1 MLVRVDRLVP
11 AAENRDLGPA
21 PVTQGPVLHM
31 KAAVSV
37 HILGDA
43 NVLPAAAGRAFQ
55 PPQAHLHRVDLVAVT
70 LLSLLRDRPGPAPDV
85 AEPAGLDSVQGAHP
99 QGAAS
104 AAQGSR
110 KAHLYWTAL
119 EPGEATVVAS
129 NGKGQREW
137 VIPLT
142 AACTFRLSP
151 AELSGGRI
159 LEITQEQETNGSHRQ
174 VAIYAPAEAIPLDH
188 FSGLSEPV
196 LTELGAADIST
207 LGHLGRLG
215 VDRVGEI
222 ATGLR
227 TASPAERNRLSELAG
242 TAVLRQAN
250 RGNLGAV
257 PLDPDVLALPG
268 RALLAPSPAEAAI
281 LARLVN
287 SPGTADLVTLVA
299 VPVAFALK
307 ADCRETVKVGTL
319 LNGGR

>member
-1 MLVRVDRLVP
+1 VDGLVP

-21 PVTQGPVLHM
+21 PVTEGPVLHM

-37 HILGDA
+37 QILGEA
-43 NVLPAAAGRAFQ
+43 QVLPAAAGRTVL

-85 AEPAGLDSVQGAHP
+85 AQPAGLDSVQGAQP

-119 EPGEATVVAS
+119 EPGEATVVAR
-129 NGKGQREW
+129 NAQGLRAW
-137 VIPLT
+137 AIPLT

-159 LEITQEQETNGSHRQ
+159 LEITQAQETNGNHRQ

-188 FSGLSEPV
+188 FSGLSQPV

-215 VDRVGEI
+215 VARIGQI
-222 ATGLR
+222 AAALR
-227 TASPAERNRLSELAG
+227 TASAAERNRLSELAA
-242 TAVLRQAN
+242 TAVLRQTNGAN
-250 RGNLGAV
+250 LSAV
-257 PLDPDVLALPG
+257 PVEPEVMALPG
-268 RALLAPSPAEAAI
+268 RALLAPTPAEAAI
-281 LARLVN
+281 LARLVG
-287 SPGTADLVTLVA
+287 SPGTSDLVTLLA

-307 ADCRETVKVGTL
+307 TDRRETVKVGTL